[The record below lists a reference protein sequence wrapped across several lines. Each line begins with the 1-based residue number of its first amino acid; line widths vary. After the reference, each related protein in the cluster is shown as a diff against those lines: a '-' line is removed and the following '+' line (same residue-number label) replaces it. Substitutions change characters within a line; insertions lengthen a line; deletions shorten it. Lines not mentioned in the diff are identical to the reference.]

1 LGIFIWD
8 GFKVI
13 RESSYNISMGK
24 KGVLLDNGKTAQSSM
39 ALYWKAGQKKSASSA
54 GPKVAHEEK
63 EVNIE
68 DRAGSGM

>member
-1 LGIFIWD
+1 
-8 GFKVI
+8 
-13 RESSYNISMGK
+13 MGK

-39 ALYWKAGQKKSASSA
+39 ALYWKAGQKKSNAAA

-68 DRAGSGM
+68 DRAGSGMEKWKMHKEKLISKLYSKP